1 MSDSHSCTGTFTHG
15 PGDDQIIM
23 EVERTRMKPH
33 EYVALARGGRLS
45 KTDDL
50 KFAEPARLAY
60 LNRFHRDVSFSLF
73 RALSHGY

>member
-1 MSDSHSCTGTFTHG
+1 
-15 PGDDQIIM
+15 
-23 EVERTRMKPH
+23 MKPH